1 MKKIINTILLL
12 GTAISTYIALK
23 YSTLPF
29 PSFLP
34 DKWSTFWTS
43 STDDQQKYVLLY
55 DIAVGFIMSA
65 LFYFIVE
72 EIPDKIRIR
81 KAKQLINAEINQ
93 IAEFMEQIISI
104 VIQKYNRERSFKLLS
119 QKDFLILDGETQRAS
134 ENISWK
140 TTTYAVK
147 RKRIQNTIHQY
158 GNFDKLIKDNLKEI
172 LDKISIIKNYEYF
185 YAADSQLVE
194 CIRKIEG
201 CALINKYA
209 VKDQKNTPCFLFHGT
224 STAMADFV
232 CLYIDLLKR
241 RFHTKYTVTTL
252 DNKQE
257 TNSYRN
263 KRENGTFLQYAA
275 DCQRKRQD
283 IALTNPTAIING
295 SKYTTDLLVSYF
307 KQTFIAT
314 YLSIDNIDLNALNTF
329 KYIIFI
335 IDSDTQNTITNI
347 LNSNKISAKILL
359 ITEQTFLKKPIKNR
373 LKSNNIIDEL
383 FFKAAFYI
391 GKRLRFVFFKQEPS
405 EKTIVDIQSKIKK
418 QLYKDD

>member
-1 MKKIINTILLL
+1 MKKVINTILLL

-34 DKWSTFWTS
+34 DNWPTFWTS
-43 STDDQQKYVLLY
+43 STEDQQKYVLLY

-140 TTTYAVK
+140 TTTYVVK

-158 GNFDKLIKDNLKEI
+158 GNIDKLIKDNLKEI

-185 YAADSQLVE
+185 YAAD
-194 CIRKIEG
+194 
-201 CALINKYA
+201 
-209 VKDQKNTPCFLFHGT
+209 TLF
-224 STAMADFV
+224 
-232 CLYIDLLKR
+232 CL
-241 RFHTKYTVTTL
+241 T
-252 DNKQE
+252 
-257 TNSYRN
+257 
-263 KRENGTFLQYAA
+263 
-275 DCQRKRQD
+275 
-283 IALTNPTAIING
+283 
-295 SKYTTDLLVSYF
+295 
-307 KQTFIAT
+307 
-314 YLSIDNIDLNALNTF
+314 
-329 KYIIFI
+329 
-335 IDSDTQNTITNI
+335 
-347 LNSNKISAKILL
+347 
-359 ITEQTFLKKPIKNR
+359 
-373 LKSNNIIDEL
+373 
-383 FFKAAFYI
+383 
-391 GKRLRFVFFKQEPS
+391 
-405 EKTIVDIQSKIKK
+405 
-418 QLYKDD
+418 